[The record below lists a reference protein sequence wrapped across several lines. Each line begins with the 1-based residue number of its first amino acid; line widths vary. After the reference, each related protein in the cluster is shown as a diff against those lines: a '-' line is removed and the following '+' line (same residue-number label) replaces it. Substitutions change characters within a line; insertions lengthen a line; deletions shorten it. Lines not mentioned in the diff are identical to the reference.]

1 MQTFRQ
7 DLRYG
12 FRMLARKPSFTMAAI
27 ITLAAGIGL
36 NVAIFSI
43 INSILLRPLPY
54 KEPERLVQVW
64 ETYQPDEMA
73 SGSASPNNFLDWK
86 NQAQSFEGLSAINL
100 WGYSLTGTSE
110 TTEVFSMQ
118 VTTDFF
124 ALLGVAPQLGR
135 AFLPEEDQPDKQYVV
150 VISHGFWQERFG
162 GDTNIIGKPIKLD
175 NDTYTVIGV
184 LRPDFR
190 QSELFT
196 NYRAEIWVPLVLNP
210 AANDR
215 GRHHLRVLGRLKPG
229 ITIEQAQSDMTTI
242 ARQLEQAY
250 PTTNTDRGVNLVPLH
265 EHATGSIR
273 WALLLLQCATGFVLL
288 IACTNVANL
297 LLSRVTARE
306 KEMAIRS
313 ALGASAWRIVRLLL
327 SESLVLALVGGV
339 VGFLIALWGIDLL
352 VSIAPKN
359 IPRLD
364 EISLDW
370 RVFSF
375 TLALSFLTAIFF
387 SLVPAWQATRINLN
401 ESLKEGGRSA
411 TRGQGSRG
419 MLVVA
424 EIALTLVLL
433 VGSGLL
439 LRSLIQLQNVDLG
452 FNPEN
457 LLTMRVSLL
466 DVNYPDRQRVTSFY
480 EQVLAR
486 IEALPEVQSASVI
499 STPPMVRINNL
510 WVSFEIEGQPSD
522 PGREPTAQ
530 YRLITPGYFHT
541 MEIPVI
547 TGRAFTERDTR
558 DTVQVAIINEGFARR
573 HFPDTDPIG
582 RKVVV
587 GRTKREIIGVVGNV
601 RHHSPEEEAEAKV
614 YVPHAQNPRGTV
626 MVVVRTV
633 SDPERVVREAQKA
646 VWAGDSDAAVS
657 NVATMNQA
665 LSDVIARPRFNVLLL
680 SVFSVIA
687 LMLAAVGIYG
697 VMSYGVA
704 QRTREIGVRIALGAQ
719 ASDVLKL
726 VVGQGMKL
734 ALIGVATGL
743 AGAVALT
750 QLMSNLLYGV
760 TATDPLTFAAVS
772 GLMATVALLACYIPA
787 RRATRVDPMTALRY
801 E

>member
-1 MQTFRQ
+1 
-7 DLRYG
+7 
-12 FRMLARKPSFTMAAI
+12 MLTKKPGFTMAAI

-36 NVAIFSI
+36 NAAIFSI
-43 INSILLRPLPY
+43 VNSILLRPLPY
-54 KEPERLVQVW
+54 REPERLIQVW
-64 ETYQPDEMA
+64 ETYKPDEMA

-86 NQAQSFEGLSAINL
+86 KQAQSFEGMTAINL

-110 TTEVFSMQ
+110 TTEVFGMQ

-124 ALLGVAPQLGR
+124 DLLGVAPQLGR
-135 AFLPEEDQPDKQYVV
+135 TFSPEEDQLDKRHVV
-150 VISHGFWQERFG
+150 VISHSFWQERFG
-162 GDTNIIGKPIKLD
+162 GDANIIGKTIKLD
-175 NDTYTVIGV
+175 NDVHTVIGV

-196 NYRAEIWVPLVLNP
+196 NYRSEIWVPLVLSP

-215 GRHHLRVLGRLKPG
+215 GRHHLRVIGRLKPG
-229 ITIEQAQSDMTTI
+229 ITIDRAQSEMTAI
-242 ARQLEQAY
+242 ARQLEEAY
-250 PTTNTDRGVNLVPLH
+250 PTTNTDRGINLVPLH
-265 EHATGSIR
+265 EQATGSVR

-297 LLSRVTARE
+297 LLSRVTTRE

-313 ALGASAWRIVRLLL
+313 ALGASRWRIVRLLL
-327 SESLVLALVGGV
+327 SESLALALIGGAVGL
-339 VGFLIALWGIDLL
+339 LIAVWGIDLL

-364 EISLDW
+364 EISLDG
-370 RVFSF
+370 RVFGF
-375 TLALSFLTAIFF
+375 TLGLSFLTAIFF
-387 SLVPAWQATRINLN
+387 GLVPAWQATRINLN

-419 MLVVA
+419 AMVVA
-424 EIALTLVLL
+424 EIALTIVLL
-433 VGSGLL
+433 IGSGLL

-466 DVNYPDRQRVTSFY
+466 DINYPDRQRVANFY
-480 EQVLAR
+480 KESLAR
-486 IEALPEVQSASVI
+486 IEALPEVKSASL
-499 STPPMVRINNL
+499 SSAPPIVPLSNM
-510 WVSFEIEGQPSD
+510 WVTFEIEGQPSD

-541 MEIPVI
+541 MEMSLIK
-547 TGRAFTERDTR
+547 GRAFTERDTR
-558 DTVQVAIINEGFARR
+558 DATQVAIINEGFAQR
-573 HFPDTDPIG
+573 HFPDADPIG
-582 RKVVV
+582 RKIVA
-587 GRTKREIIGVVGNV
+587 GRTVREIVGVVGNV
-601 RHHSPEEEAEAKV
+601 RHRSLEEEADIEL

-626 MVVVRTV
+626 TVVIRTA
-633 SDPERVVREAQKA
+633 SDPERVVRAAQKA

-657 NVATMNQA
+657 NVMTMNQA
-665 LSDVIARPRFNVLLL
+665 LSDVIARPRFNVFLL
-680 SVFSVIA
+680 SIFSVIA

-697 VMSYGVA
+697 VMSYTVA

-726 VVGQGMKL
+726 VVGQGMML
-734 ALIGVATGL
+734 ALIGVAIGI
-743 AGAVALT
+743 AGALGVT
-750 QLMSNLLYGV
+750 RLMSNRLYDV
-760 TATDPLTFAAVS
+760 TATDPLTFIAVS
-772 GLMATVALLACYIPA
+772 GLMTAIALLACYIPA
-787 RRATRVDPMTALRY
+787 RRATRVDPMVALRY